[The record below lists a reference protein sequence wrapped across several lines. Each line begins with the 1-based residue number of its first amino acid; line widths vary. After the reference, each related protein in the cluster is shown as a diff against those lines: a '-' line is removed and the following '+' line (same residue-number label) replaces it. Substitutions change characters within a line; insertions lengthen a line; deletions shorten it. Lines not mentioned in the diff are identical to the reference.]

1 MRFSSSKLSEAG
13 FLNILKINYFRAILL
28 VNSSD
33 WTMDVVTSGA
43 ISLAVECEHLIGCS
57 LKVEI
62 KNLELFQYDFMVF
75 VNQNDTLYAI

>member
-1 MRFSSSKLSEAG
+1 
-13 FLNILKINYFRAILL
+13 
-28 VNSSD
+28 
-33 WTMDVVTSGA
+33 MDFVTSGA
-43 ISLAVECEHLIGCS
+43 ISFVTECEHLIGCS

>member
-1 MRFSSSKLSEAG
+1 
-13 FLNILKINYFRAILL
+13 
-28 VNSSD
+28 
-33 WTMDVVTSGA
+33 MDVVTSGA
-43 ISLAVECEHLIGCS
+43 ISLVVECERLIGCS